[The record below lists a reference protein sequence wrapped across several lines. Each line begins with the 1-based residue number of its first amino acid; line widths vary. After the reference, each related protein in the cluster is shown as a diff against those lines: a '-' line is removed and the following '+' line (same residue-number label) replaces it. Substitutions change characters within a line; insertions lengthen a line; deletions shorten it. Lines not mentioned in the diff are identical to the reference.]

1 MRFTFSIYFFLLL
14 FKPLCAQEK
23 RVVQDF
29 NVLNDVGFT
38 FSNQVAKMDRNFT
51 KMSQDYYRL
60 NTYGKINGT
69 ILIGEYY
76 KIEIYHGLILIKDS
90 YIKPSWLK
98 RDSETSVECVIS
110 FQVSKF
116 SETNN
121 GIT

>member
-1 MRFTFSIYFFLLL
+1 M
-14 FKPLCAQEK
+14 
-23 RVVQDF
+23 V
-29 NVLNDVGFT
+29 
-38 FSNQVAKMDRNFT
+38 
-51 KMSQDYYRL
+51 

-98 RDSETSVECVIS
+98 RDSETSAECVIS
-110 FQVSKF
+110 FPVSKF